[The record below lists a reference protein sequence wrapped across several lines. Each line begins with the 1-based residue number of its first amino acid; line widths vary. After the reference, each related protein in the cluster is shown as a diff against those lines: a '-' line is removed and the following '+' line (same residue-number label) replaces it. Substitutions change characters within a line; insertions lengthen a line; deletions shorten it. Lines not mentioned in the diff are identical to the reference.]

1 MNRNNILEQ
10 IRASY
15 YQFTAAERKVADFV
29 LSQRQQV
36 QFMSITQLAD
46 ESGTAEATVSR
57 FCRSL
62 DLKGFNAFKIE
73 LARCEG
79 TTPKRPEHA
88 PDTLEGR
95 SKQSAELAIEAIRQT
110 IDLIKPTAVQQAV
123 DLIEQAPR
131 VMCLGSGG
139 SMIIA
144 SECEHLFSTVTGK
157 FFTIDGSH
165 RQMSALATMSPK
177 DIVILFSYSGATING
192 IEILEQARQF
202 DIRSI
207 LVTRFSKSPAAKL
220 ADVVLQ
226 CGSNEGPFQFGSIAA
241 KVAQLM
247 VMDVLFQE
255 YCSRNQESCEAN
267 VERIAAALS
276 KKHL

>member
-1 MNRNNILEQ
+1 MNILEQ

-15 YQFTAAERKVADFV
+15 YQFTAAERKVADYV

-57 FCRSL
+57 FCRTL

-79 TTPKRPEHA
+79 TAVKRPEHA
-88 PDTLEGR
+88 LDTSEGR
-95 SKQSAELAIEAIRQT
+95 SKQSADLAIEAIHQT
-110 IDLIKPTAVQQAV
+110 MNLMRPASVLRAVEM
-123 DLIEQAPR
+123 IEQAPR
-131 VMCLGSGG
+131 VLCIGSGG
-139 SMIIA
+139 SMISA
-144 SECEHLFSTVTGK
+144 NECEHLFSTVTGK
-157 FFTIDGSH
+157 FFAVAGSH
-165 RQMSALATMSPK
+165 RQMVAVATMSPQ
-177 DIVILFSYSGATING
+177 DVVILFSYSGATING
-192 IEILEQARQF
+192 IEVLEQAKQF
-202 DIRSI
+202 GLKTI

-226 CGSNEGPFQFGSIAA
+226 CGSNEGPYQFGSVAA

-247 VMDVLFQE
+247 VMDILFQE
-255 YCSRNQESCEAN
+255 YCFRNQASCEEN